1 METVDYS
8 IGDKTTD
15 SSHMSKQN
23 LSYKDIPQGYPTW
36 GGGEIPMK
44 PCSELEILEQLPN
57 SEIHYTPL
65 TRHIPI

>member
-23 LSYKDIPQGYPTW
+23 LSFKDIPQGYPTW

-44 PCSELEILEQLPN
+44 TCSELEILEQLPN

-65 TRHIPI
+65 PHHISI

>member
-1 METVDYS
+1 M
-8 IGDKTTD
+8 TD
-15 SSHMSKQN
+15 SSHMSHQN

-36 GGGEIPMK
+36 GGKKGGGEIPMK
-44 PCSELEILEQLPN
+44 TCSEQEIFGTTSN